1 MKNYVVTK
9 TNPMSGEVRIVY
21 AGTDK
26 AAAQAACNGIV
37 RQPNTKISAYEVGQG
52 SFITLL
58 IHQEGVEYS
67 VSLVERG
74 AY

>member
-9 TNPMSGEVRIVY
+9 SNPLSGEVRIVY

-26 AAAQAACNGIV
+26 AAAQWHCMQLV
-37 RQPNTKISAYEVGQG
+37 QQPGTKICNYAFDQG
-52 SFITLL
+52 SIITLR
-58 IHQEGVEYS
+58 IRQAGIEYS

>member
-9 TNPMSGEVRIVY
+9 TNPMSGEVRVAY
-21 AGTDK
+21 SGTDK
-26 AAAQAACNGIV
+26 AAAQAACNAIV
-37 RQPNTKISAYEVGQG
+37 QQPNTKIKAYEMGQG
-52 SFITLL
+52 SIITLL
-58 IHQEGVEYS
+58 IRQAGVEYS

>member
-9 TNPMSGEVRIVY
+9 SNPMTGEVRIAY
-21 AGTDK
+21 TGTDK
-26 AAAQAACNGIV
+26 AAAQATCNAIV
-37 RQPNTKISAYEVGQG
+37 QQPGTKICNYAFDQG
-52 SFITLL
+52 SIMTLR
-58 IHQEGVEYS
+58 IRQSGVEYS

>member
-9 TNPMSGEVRIVY
+9 SNPLTGEVRIVY

-26 AAAQAACNGIV
+26 AAAQAACNAIV
-37 RQPNTKISAYEVGQG
+37 QQPNTKICNYTFDQG
-52 SFITLL
+52 SIMTLR
-58 IHQEGVEYS
+58 IRQAGVEYS
-67 VSLVERG
+67 VSIVERG

>member
-1 MKNYVVTK
+1 MKNYVVIK
-9 TNPMSGEVRIVY
+9 TNTMSGEVCIVH

-26 AAAQAACNGIV
+26 AAAQAACNAIV
-37 RQPNTKISAYEVGQG
+37 QQPNTKIKAYEMGQG
-52 SFITLL
+52 SIITLL
-58 IHQEGVEYS
+58 IRQAGVEYS

>member
-9 TNPMSGEVRIVY
+9 SNPMTGEVRIAY
-21 AGTDK
+21 TGTDK
-26 AAAQAACNGIV
+26 AAAQAACNDIV
-37 RQPNTKISAYEVGQG
+37 QQPNTKICNYAFDQG
-52 SFITLL
+52 SLMTLR
-58 IHQEGVEYS
+58 IRQEGIEYS